1 MASVNE
7 KENTDI
13 KQALQLNQEKISP
26 NNITLNRNKR
36 DSVFN
41 KDVSPFYNINEREC
55 GYSIRDQ
62 EYQKFILIQD
72 SVTGINN
79 NNNNNNSQEE
89 TQENQETQENNN
101 QDNDDSDLSE

>member
-7 KENTDI
+7 KENIDI

-26 NNITLNRNKR
+26 NNITLNRNKK

-41 KDVSPFYNINEREC
+41 KDVSPFSSVNEREC

-72 SVTGINN
+72 SVTSINNN

-89 TQENQETQENNN
+89 TQETQENNN
-101 QDNDDSDLSE
+101 QDNDSNSDLSE

>member
-7 KENTDI
+7 KENADI
-13 KQALQLNQEKISP
+13 KQALRLNQEKISP
-26 NNITLNRNKR
+26 DNITLNRNKR

-79 NNNNNNSQEE
+79 NNSNSQE
-89 TQENQETQENNN
+89 ETQENNN
-101 QDNDDSDLSE
+101 QDNDDSDSDLSV